1 MGGAVVTE
9 WAGRRPEGAA
19 ASRTLR
25 GERIGHRGD
34 VDGEDERERCDH
46 LAQRGRVGEATQ
58 EERDEEALE
67 DHAHGH
73 VQTNEHNV
81 VNAELGR
88 AVVVIPAQKSGIHL
102 GPMAPLAHL
111 GTDVRVRTHHLIIG
125 DVGHRVVADVR
136 ELKEGP
142 QCKPAQQRCK
152 AVRRDLAARGTS
164 PGLFAWRGHRD
175 IGRPGRAADAPCW
188 RRRWFCVRGVTLR
201 V

>member
-1 MGGAVVTE
+1 MGGAVVAE

-46 LAQRGRVGEATQ
+46 LAQRGRVGEAAQ

-88 AVVVIPAQKSGIHL
+88 AEVVIPAQKSSLHL

-111 GTDVRVRTHHLIIG
+111 GTDVRVRTSHLVVA
-125 DVGHRVVADVR
+125 DVGHRVVTDVR
-136 ELKEGP
+136 ELQEGP

-164 PGLFAWRGHRD
+164 PGLFARRGHLESASWQERT
-175 IGRPGRAADAPCW
+175 
-188 RRRWFCVRGVTLR
+188 RRLGAGW
-201 V
+201 